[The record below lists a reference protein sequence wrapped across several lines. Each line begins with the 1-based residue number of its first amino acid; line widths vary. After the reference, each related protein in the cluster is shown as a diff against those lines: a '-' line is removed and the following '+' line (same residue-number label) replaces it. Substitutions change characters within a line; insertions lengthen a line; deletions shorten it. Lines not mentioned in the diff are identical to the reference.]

1 MTVTSELH
9 AQQKERRHRK
19 EKRIIQWGL
28 RQRPRTGSR
37 CFSTAAPRSWPRA
50 GLADVLSAQGSG
62 LRAVTRA
69 RQTKGSLIKARIRQK
84 LPLALIG
91 HDDDKFLLQESLQVE
106 TMRSRSVN
114 LRRAEPLKFSSKYS
128 ASMV

>member
-1 MTVTSELH
+1 MTVTSKLH

-50 GLADVLSAQGSG
+50 GLADDLSARGNG
-62 LRAVTRA
+62 LRA

-91 HDDDKFLLQESLQVE
+91 HDDDKFLLQERLQVE
-106 TMRSRSVN
+106 TIRSRSVN